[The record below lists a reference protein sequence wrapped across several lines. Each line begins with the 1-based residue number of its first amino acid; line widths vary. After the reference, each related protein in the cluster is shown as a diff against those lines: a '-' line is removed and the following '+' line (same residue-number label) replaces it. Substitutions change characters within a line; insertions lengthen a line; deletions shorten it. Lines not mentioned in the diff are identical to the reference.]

1 MDIRNDILNYL
12 LEKYYQPNLS
22 GEVARNLDI
31 PEEKLIDQIALI
43 NREKNGLVIL
53 KESMGKNKYVISLR
67 PNSEEEIK
75 SFLSMGGF
83 VSEQANNYTTA
94 PSTAP
99 AEPTVIVK
107 EKTVRTGNSGKWIAI
122 IALLIALAA
131 LGLAVYNHLLFGG
144 YL

>member
-1 MDIRNDILNYL
+1 MEIRNEILRYL

-22 GEVARNLDI
+22 GEVARNLDM

-53 KESMGKNKYVISLR
+53 KESMGKNKYIISLR
-67 PNSEEEIK
+67 PNSEDEIK
-75 SFLSMGGF
+75 SFLSQGGF
-83 VSEQANNYTTA
+83 AVAQANNYTSNENVT
-94 PSTAP
+94 STG
-99 AEPTVIVK
+99 PTVTLKNIP
-107 EKTVRTGNSGKWIAI
+107 VRIDRSGKWIAI
-122 IALLIALAA
+122 IALLFALAA

>member
-1 MDIRNDILNYL
+1 MDIRNEILSYL

-75 SFLSMGGF
+75 SFLNQGGF
-83 VSEQANNYTTA
+83 VAAQTNNYTSNENVT
-94 PSTAP
+94 PS
-99 AEPTVIVK
+99 EPTVTIK
-107 EKTVRTGNSGKWIAI
+107 EKTVRTGSSGKWIAI
-122 IALLIALAA
+122 IALLFALAA

>member
-1 MDIRNDILNYL
+1 MDIRNEILRYL

-67 PNSEEEIK
+67 PNSEDEIK
-75 SFLSMGGF
+75 SFLSQGGF
-83 VSEQANNYTTA
+83 AVAQTNNYTSNENVT
-94 PSTAP
+94 PSEP
-99 AEPTVIVK
+99 AVTIT
-107 EKTVRTGNSGKWIAI
+107 EKPVRTGSSGKWIAI
-122 IALLIALAA
+122 IALLFALAA

>member
-1 MDIRNDILNYL
+1 MDIRNEILRYL

-22 GEVARNLDI
+22 GEVAGNLDI

-75 SFLSMGGF
+75 SFLNQGGF
-83 VSEQANNYTTA
+83 VAAQTNNYASNENVT
-94 PSTAP
+94 PS
-99 AEPTVIVK
+99 EPTVTIK
-107 EKTVRTGNSGKWIAI
+107 EKTVRTGNGGKWIAV

-131 LGLAVYNHLLFGG
+131 LGLGVYNHLLFGG